1 MPPANSEKKE
11 PKPYNPLKTPKQ
23 RFQEYSQWIG
33 EHRQMVDS
41 IAFQRGLDYAMLQ
54 YQQQI
59 AGSVTDSAG
68 AGAAGLRPLD
78 GHQSQPITGGRF
90 VLAAG
95 LNRSESGIHHV
106 VDDFHV
112 KGELRVLNQTTLSQE
127 GSGDGDYIVGLSVR
141 RINDDQLGN
150 VDIL

>member
-68 AGAAGLRPLD
+68 AGAAGLRLQ
-78 GHQSQPITGGRF
+78 GMVEF
-90 VLAAG
+90 VNTLKN
-95 LNRSESGIHHV
+95 LSESSAAPV
-106 VDDFHV
+106 KRPDDNLKH
-112 KGELRVLNQTTLSQE
+112 
-127 GSGDGDYIVGLSVR
+127 
-141 RINDDQLGN
+141 
-150 VDIL
+150 